1 MSLFPKLLQA
11 PMAGVSTPEM
21 VAAVSRN
28 GGLGGIAV
36 GHLSPAE
43 AERIIATTRSLQGD
57 FRFNVNLF
65 CHKPARILP
74 EVEREW
80 LSRLGPTFT
89 QFQATPLEQLSSPY
103 ASLSEQPEL
112 VEVVARAR
120 PSVVS
125 FHFGLPEPHVV
136 QAFRQ
141 AGSLLIASVTSLSEG
156 ERARRAGMDA
166 VIAQGYEA
174 GGHRGVF
181 EPELSDQKLSTSVL
195 TRLLVARIDLPVI
208 AAGGLMDGRAISAV
222 LALGAVSAQLG
233 TAYLACPESAA
244 DPGHQRALLEG
255 PGETVMTKAI
265 SGRPARSLRNRFT
278 QLELP
283 DRVPDY
289 PRAYHAGKSLH
300 AAAKAKGES
309 GFGAHW
315 AGQGAPLAR
324 ALPAAELTGLLYRE
338 MGEQA
343 IGVTTE
349 KLG

>member
-21 VAAVSRN
+21 AAAVSRN

-36 GHLSPAE
+36 GQLSPAE
-43 AERIIATTRSLQGD
+43 AERAIATTRALQGD
-57 FRFNVNLF
+57 LRFNVNLF
-65 CHKPARILP
+65 CHRPARVFP

-80 LSRLGPTFT
+80 LSHLGPTFA
-89 QFQATPLEQLSSPY
+89 QFQAAPPEELSSPY

-120 PSVVS
+120 PAVAS
-125 FHFGLPEPHVV
+125 FHFGLPEPPVV

-141 AGSLLIASVTSLSEG
+141 AGMILIASVTSLSEG

-195 TRLLVARIDLPVI
+195 TRLLVRRLDLPVI
-208 AAGGLMDGRAISAV
+208 AAGGLMDGRGIAAV
-222 LALGAVSAQLG
+222 LDLGAVSAQLG
-233 TAYLACPESAA
+233 TAYLACPESTAEPA
-244 DPGHQRALLEG
+244 HRRALLEG
-255 PGETVMTKAI
+255 PGETVMTQAI

-278 QLELP
+278 QLELSCK
-283 DRVPDY
+283 VPDY
-289 PRAYHAGKSLH
+289 PRAYQAGKSLH
-300 AAAKAKGES
+300 AAAKARGES

-343 IGVTTE
+343 VGVTN
-349 KLG
+349 LG